1 MKASKIFHFVG
12 IAGLAIALFGHSIG
26 ALMTQ
31 LDPIGNLGG
40 VYTEMKLLQLQKKP
54 WIVDYYDILILL
66 NWSLSLFL
74 LFWIGVNLLFYKN
87 NIPQKKWFL
96 TLNAFISLINLA
108 FEIRYSFILP
118 IICFAVAAF
127 GFLGAWW
134 FYREEKV

>member
-54 WIVDYYDILILL
+54 WIVDYYCKL
-66 NWSLSLFL
+66 
-74 LFWIGVNLLFYKN
+74 
-87 NIPQKKWFL
+87 PQK
-96 TLNAFISLINLA
+96 
-108 FEIRYSFILP
+108 
-118 IICFAVAAF
+118 
-127 GFLGAWW
+127 
-134 FYREEKV
+134 